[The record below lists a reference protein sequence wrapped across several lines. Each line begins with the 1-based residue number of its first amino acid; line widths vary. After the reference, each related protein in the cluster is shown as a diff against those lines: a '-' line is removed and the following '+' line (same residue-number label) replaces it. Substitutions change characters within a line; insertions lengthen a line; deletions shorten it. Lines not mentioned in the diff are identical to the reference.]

1 MAHNGEET
9 MKHTKT
15 LLAAAAVATLAFGA
29 QAQTRGVTDDEVR
42 IGGVHDLSGVFA
54 AVSTPAV
61 AGANLYFDMVNENG
75 GVHGRRINYL
85 VEDHGYQLPR
95 ATQAYN
101 KLIERDQV
109 FAMLLNLGT
118 PHNLAHYPLMERRGV
133 PNVAPL
139 TAARAILPN
148 PPGMNFSSF
157 SSYYDQI
164 VAGVTYLHNQTGGTN
179 VCAMYLPTDFGEE
192 IALSARET
200 AGALGL
206 NFADETTHR
215 PDEQDFVGAVSRL
228 RAAECDIVA
237 MALGVRAGITV
248 VATAKQLGWDDVSF
262 LVSSAGFL
270 EPVAMVPGGVTDG
283 LYASA
288 GWQDLRARA
297 ADEAPAAFIA
307 AYEERYGQPA
317 SGFAM
322 LGYTAAQQIV
332 MALEAAGPDLTTD
345 GFIAAMEALDYD
357 DPLLGTHINFGADHQ
372 GANDIFISQVG
383 GGQWNTIVRIDGDTM
398 QPVE

>member
-1 MAHNGEET
+1 
-9 MKHTKT
+9 MKTTKT
-15 LLAAAAVATLAFGA
+15 LIAAAAAATLAVSA
-29 QAQTRGVTDDEVR
+29 QAQTRGVTDTEVL

-61 AGANLYFDMVNENG
+61 AGANLYFDEVNANG
-75 GVHGRRINYL
+75 GIHGRQIRYL

-95 ATQAYN
+95 ATQGYN
-101 KLIERDQV
+101 KLIERDGV

-139 TAARAILPN
+139 TAARAILPE
-148 PPGMNFSSF
+148 PPGMNFTSF

-164 VAGVTYLHNQTGGTN
+164 SAGLEYLQGETGATN
-179 VCAMYLPTDFGEE
+179 VCSMYLPTDFGEE
-192 IALSARET
+192 IVISSRENAAR
-200 AGALGL
+200 LGM
-206 NFADETTHR
+206 NFADETSHR
-215 PDEQDFVGAVSRL
+215 PDEQDFVGAVTRL
-228 RAAECDIVA
+228 RAAECDIVT

-248 VATAKQLGWDDVSF
+248 VGTAKQLGWTDVSF
-262 LVSSAGFL
+262 LATSAGFL

-283 LYASA
+283 LYAAA

-297 ADEAPAAFIA
+297 SEEAPAAFIA
-307 AYEERYGQPA
+307 AYETRYGQPA

-332 MALEAAGPDLTTD
+332 MALEAAGPDLTTE
-345 GFIAAMEALDYD
+345 GFLAAMEALDYD
-357 DPLLGTHINFGADHQ
+357 DALLGTHINFGPDHQ

-383 GGQWNTIVRIDGDTM
+383 GGQWNTLVRIEGDDM
-398 QPVE
+398 